1 LPSSSEE
8 GKQSTN
14 QINNSN
20 QSAKDSGHYHGTSP
34 LVLAIDIGTSS
45 LRTALFEARAQRFV
59 QTTAQQTYS
68 LRVMA
73 DGGAEL
79 LPQTLRQAVLRC
91 LALTLRVYRADRALR
106 SRPIMAVGTSCFWH
120 SLLGTD
126 EAGRALTPIYT
137 WADSRCRED
146 AARLRG
152 EFSEHAV
159 HARTGCM
166 LRSSYWPAKLV
177 WLRRTKPKLFARVA
191 TWMSPGEWL
200 QRELCGEAVCS
211 CSMASG
217 TGLFNSSTLRWDA
230 QLLKRCRVSPQMLSP
245 LLEEPRLLSA
255 RFRPRFPELR
265 DALWFPAIGDGAAG
279 NLGSGATK
287 ANLAALNFGTS
298 AAIRV
303 VQTAKQ
309 AHSPMGLFCYRVDAG
324 RMVVGGAV
332 SNAGNLRAWCLREL
346 NLPNQEAELE
356 DVFSAPPKAGP
367 GLTVLPFWVGERA
380 PTWPED
386 LRGTIVGLTAST
398 SARDVLRATQEAVF
412 HRLAQI
418 AELLPARQ
426 FMVSGGIQKSRAEL
440 QLLADVLGRD
450 VVACSEPESS
460 LRGAAVS
467 ALEKLGVTVP
477 LPPAG
482 RLIHPRLR
490 YLRQYIWARRRQ
502 QRLESLMSGFGF
514 RQ

>member
-1 LPSSSEE
+1 MNHRRLGNAS
-8 GKQSTN
+8 
-14 QINNSN
+14 
-20 QSAKDSGHYHGTSP
+20 SP

-45 LRTALFEARAQRFV
+45 LRTALFDARAQRFV
-59 QTTAQQTYS
+59 HTTAQEAYS
-68 LRVMA
+68 LRVTT

-79 LPQTLRQAVLRC
+79 SPQTLRQALLRC
-91 LALTLRVYRADRALR
+91 LARTLRIYRADRALH
-106 SRPIMAVGTSCFWH
+106 SRPIMAVGASCFWH

-146 AARLRG
+146 AARLRA
-152 EFSEHAV
+152 EFSERAI

-177 WLRRTKPKLFARVA
+177 WLRRTQPTLFARVA
-191 TWMSPGEWL
+191 NWMSPGEWL

-211 CSMASG
+211 YSMASG
-217 TGLFNSSTLRWDA
+217 TGLFNPSTLQWDA
-230 QLLKRCRVSPQMLSP
+230 QLLKRSRVSPQTLNP

-255 RFRPRFPELR
+255 RVQRRFPELR

-303 VQTAKQ
+303 MQTAKR

-324 RMVVGGAV
+324 RVVIGGAV

-346 NLPNQEAELE
+346 NLPNQKTELE
-356 DVFSAPPKAGP
+356 DIFSAPPKTEC

-386 LRGTIVGLTAST
+386 LRGAIVGFTSST
-398 SARDVLRATQEAVF
+398 SARDLLRETQEAVF

-418 AELLPARQ
+418 AELLPARL
-426 FMVSGGIQKSRAEL
+426 FVVSGGIQKSRAEL
-440 QLLADVLGRD
+440 QLLADVLGRN
-450 VVACSEPESS
+450 VIACSEPESS

-467 ALEKLGVTVP
+467 ALEKLGITP
-477 LPPAG
+477 PPPPAG
-482 RLIHPRLR
+482 HLIRPRLR
-490 YLRQYIWARRRQ
+490 YSRQYMWARRRQ
-502 QRLESLMSGFGF
+502 EQLENVMHGF
-514 RQ
+514 

>member
-1 LPSSSEE
+1 VNHRRLGNIS
-8 GKQSTN
+8 
-14 QINNSN
+14 
-20 QSAKDSGHYHGTSP
+20 SP

-45 LRTALFEARAQRFV
+45 LRTALFDGRAQRFI

-68 LRVMA
+68 LRVTA

-79 LPQTLRQAVLRC
+79 SPQTLRRTLLSC
-91 LALTLRVYRADRALR
+91 LARTLRIYRSDRALR
-106 SRPIMAVGTSCFWH
+106 SRPIVAIGTSCFWH

-146 AARLRG
+146 AARLRA
-152 EFSEHAV
+152 EFSERAI

-177 WLRRTKPKLFARVA
+177 WLRRTQPKLFGRAVN
-191 TWMSPGEWL
+191 WMSPGEWL

-211 CSMASG
+211 YSMASG
-217 TGLFNSSTLRWDA
+217 TGLFNPSMLGWDA
-230 QLLKRCRVSPQMLSP
+230 QLLKRCRVSPRTLNP

-255 RFRPRFPELR
+255 RFQRQFHELR
-265 DALWFPAIGDGAAG
+265 DALWFPSIGDGAAG

-287 ANLAALNFGTS
+287 TNLAALNFGTS

-303 VQTAKQ
+303 MQRARLRGRSHFG
-309 AHSPMGLFCYRVDAG
+309 AAMGLFCYRVDAG
-324 RMVVGGAV
+324 RVVIGGAV
-332 SNAGNLRAWCLREL
+332 SNAGNLHAWCLREL
-346 NLPNQEAELE
+346 NLPKEGAALE
-356 DVFSAPPKAGP
+356 SVFSAPPKAGR

-386 LRGTIVGLTAST
+386 LRGTIVGLTPSI

-418 AELLPARQ
+418 AELLPARR
-426 FMVSGGIQKSRAEL
+426 FLVSGGIQKSHAEL
-440 QLLADVLGRD
+440 QLLADVLGR
-450 VVACSEPESS
+450 VVIACSEPESS
-460 LRGAAVS
+460 LRGAAVF
-467 ALEKLGVTVP
+467 ALEKLGVTP
-477 LPPAG
+477 PPPPAG
-482 RLIHPRLR
+482 RVIRPRLR
-490 YLRQYIWARRRQ
+490 YSRQYMEARRRQ
-502 QRLESLMSGFGF
+502 ERLEKVMGGF
-514 RQ
+514 